1 MLLEALAYLT
11 TPCPQP
17 YRRMGYLKELI
28 ATEARYRRCRAA
40 WQPHLERTR
49 AVITRAARATEGKN
63 RAVVLG
69 AGMVADVP
77 LDELARKFRAVELVD
92 LCFAKQTRRNVW
104 RNPNIERVT
113 FDVTGTL
120 ATLAKGTVP
129 TPGLPDGLA
138 LGDADLVVSVNVLS
152 QLPLVPLAYL
162 RKIRPDLDAA
172 AIDGFAEALIRNHV
186 ALLETC
192 PGTVCL
198 VTDVERQLRDAD
210 RLIETED
217 PLRGVLPARDGE
229 EWLWEIAPRYEVS
242 PDYAILNRVKGMV
255 WRGSA

>member
-1 MLLEALAYLT
+1 MLLETLAYLT

-49 AVITRAARATEGKN
+49 AVITRAARMAAGTN
-63 RAVVLG
+63 RAVVIG

-77 LDELARKFRAVELVD
+77 LDVLAGKFRTVELVD

-113 FDVTGTL
+113 RDATGTL
-120 ATLAKGTVP
+120 AALAKGVVP
-129 TPGLPDGLA
+129 APGLPDGLA
-138 LGDADLVVSVNVLS
+138 LGDADLVVSANVLS

-162 RKIRPDLDAA
+162 KKTRPDLDAA
-172 AIDGFAEALIRNHV
+172 ALDGFAAALIRNHV

-198 VTDVERQLRDAD
+198 VTDVERQLRDGN
-210 RLIETED
+210 RLIEAED
-217 PLRGVLPARDGE
+217 PLRGVLPARDGD

-242 PDYAILNRVKGMV
+242 TDYAILNRVRGMI
-255 WRGSA
+255 WRGN